1 MQRIRLGLLAGLA
14 GLAVSGG
21 IAAAA
26 DGHARAARGKTLTIR
41 TRTVPGLGKILV
53 NGAGK
58 TLYMFVPDRHRKVTC
73 VSKACVLAW
82 PPLFLPAGA
91 RPVARN
97 GARQAL
103 LGSDKDPKG
112 GRVVTYKGW
121 PLYLFKG
128 DTKNGQVY
136 GQDINMTGGY
146 WYVISYTGALI
157 KHKPTKTT
165 TTTTTTPTTTTPTT
179 TTGTTTIPSQCQDM
193 DNDGDQQAGGPDDG
207 DGCI

>member
-1 MQRIRLGLLAGLA
+1 MRRIRLGLLAGLTA
-14 GLAVSGG
+14 LGVTGG

-26 DGHARAARGKTLTIR
+26 NVHAGAARGKTLKVG
-41 TRTVPGLGKILV
+41 TRTIPGLGKILV
-53 NGAGK
+53 SSSGR
-58 TLYMFVPDRHRKVTC
+58 TLYMFVPDKRRKVTC

-91 RPVARN
+91 RPVAK
-97 GARQAL
+97 GSAKQTL
-103 LGSDKDPKG
+103 LSSDKDPAG
-112 GRVVTYKGW
+112 GRVVTYNRW

-128 DTKNGQVY
+128 DTKNGQAY

-165 TTTTTTPTTTTPTT
+165 TTTTTPSTTT
-179 TTGTTTIPSQCQDM
+179 TTGTTTVPSQCSDS
-193 DNDGDQQAGGPDDG
+193 DNDGDQQTGGADDG